1 MRTSAGQADG
11 AIASVAPSTQR
22 THGRARRRPGAGLT
36 ASLGGWCGRRP
47 GGFVGLKNAGAT
59 CYMNAVF
66 QQLFMQPS
74 IRALVLGAREAP
86 PAERDAS
93 VFHQLQA
100 RTRGWRGLGP
110 TLPYPHSEYRG
121 RAATGAPPALRL
133 QAAVHVGHWRPAP
146 PEAARGARQTMFG
159 ALALSNQD
167 HFRPEGFWRAFK
179 DYDGEPINVRE
190 HQDAYEFFTR
200 LQARAA
206 ASCTRVSRPERAAR
220 ASPSTC
226 ASTRTMPLRATAPR
240 ARAQDL
246 VNQPHCAS

>member
-1 MRTSAGQADG
+1 VNTG
-11 AIASVAPSTQR
+11 AALRLARRLRYACRRRCMWGT
-22 THGRARRRPGAGLT
+22 GARRRLRQPGAR
-36 ASLGGWCGRRP
+36 GRRC
-47 GGFVGLKNAGAT
+47 L
-59 CYMNAVF
+59 
-66 QQLFMQPS
+66 
-74 IRALVLGAREAP
+74 AR
-86 PAERDAS
+86 S
-93 VFHQLQA
+93 
-100 RTRGWRGLGP
+100 
-110 TLPYPHSEYRG
+110 
-121 RAATGAPPALRL
+121 
-133 QAAVHVGHWRPAP
+133 
-146 PEAARGARQTMFG
+146 
-159 ALALSNQD
+159 LSNQD

>member
-1 MRTSAGQADG
+1 
-11 AIASVAPSTQR
+11 
-22 THGRARRRPGAGLT
+22 
-36 ASLGGWCGRRP
+36 
-47 GGFVGLKNAGAT
+47 VGLKNAGAT